1 MEPICN
7 EIMIES
13 SEITLLVEEG
23 LVGNVKITIDKIIK
37 RIRELIAKILNFIK
51 SKLIKQTKNIEEEI
65 KVAEKKAA
73 TKEIKPNVV
82 EPKEGK
88 PHVAEPQESK
98 PIRTLDIKKAQNLQ
112 SAIRLLLDTAFKI
125 ITTASSDVSGDIDTL
140 TDDLE
145 ALKKLNEKYTS
156 NLLIDHIGDTSS
168 LVKMLKPIHDD
179 AKYHIDRIVQL
190 EQYINKR
197 MDYLKTHPSEGMIEK
212 FKLINLIQASV
223 SFANRLNSIIISNV
237 NATMIAINK

>member
-1 MEPICN
+1 M
-7 EIMIES
+7 
-13 SEITLLVEEG
+13 
-23 LVGNVKITIDKIIK
+23 
-37 RIRELIAKILNFIK
+37 
-51 SKLIKQTKNIEEEI
+51 
-65 KVAEKKAA
+65 
-73 TKEIKPNVV
+73 
-82 EPKEGK
+82 
-88 PHVAEPQESK
+88 AEPQEPK

-125 ITTASSDVSGDIDTL
+125 ITTTSSDVSGDIDTL
-140 TDDLE
+140 TDDLD

-190 EQYINKR
+190 EQHINKR
-197 MDYLKTHPSEGMIEK
+197 MEYLKSHPSEGMIEK

-237 NATMIAINK
+237 NMTMVAINK

>member
-51 SKLIKQTKNIEEEI
+51 SKLIKQIKNIEEKI

-73 TKEIKPNVV
+73 TKEP
-82 EPKEGK
+82 
-88 PHVAEPQESK
+88 K

-156 NLLIDHIGDTSS
+156 NLLIDHIGDTTS
-168 LVKMLKPIHDD
+168 LVKMLKPINDD

-212 FKLINLIQASV
+212 FKMINLIQASV

>member
-37 RIRELIAKILNFIK
+37 RNRELIAKILNFIK

-88 PHVAEPQESK
+88 PHVAKPQEPK

-156 NLLIDHIGDTSS
+156 NLLIDHIGDTTS

-179 AKYHIDRIVQL
+179 AKYHIDRIV
-190 EQYINKR
+190 
-197 MDYLKTHPSEGMIEK
+197 
-212 FKLINLIQASV
+212 
-223 SFANRLNSIIISNV
+223 
-237 NATMIAINK
+237 